1 VDYASSE
8 RLRHL
13 VFGGT
18 PRKSNPD
25 YWGGD
30 IPWISAKSLKNF
42 DIIDSENRV
51 TNEGANNGTKLVP
64 KGTVLFVVR
73 GMSLKSE
80 FRVGITRSEVAFNQ
94 DLKALIAAN
103 GVHPE
108 FLAYVLKARETEIL
122 SLVEEAGHG
131 TGVLPTDRIQNLL
144 VDLPSFIEQERIL
157 FTVSKF
163 DNKIQLNRQT
173 NQTLEQMA
181 QALFKSWFVD
191 FDPVIDNALAAG
203 NPVPDELQD
212 RAQRR
217 QQQLAK
223 PDHQPL
229 PDDIHQLFPS
239 EFELTEALGWVP
251 KGWEV
256 SQIKDIC
263 KTVQNGST
271 PKRMN
276 NEFWEGGTISW
287 FKTGELSDSILID
300 SSENITE
307 AGLKKSSCKIWPK
320 GTVLMAIYAAPTV
333 GRLGILSKPACSNQA
348 CSGLVPLDEIG
359 SYFIFYS
366 LFNARDW
373 FNTVS
378 VGAAQQNISKSIV
391 ENLQLAVPNNEL
403 LDRFSKIIC
412 LYWKRIESLEKE
424 NLSLIKLR
432 DTLLPK
438 LISGELRLP
447 SDALPDD
454 EQQFTDA
461 TS

>member
-1 VDYASSE
+1 MESE
-8 RLRHL
+8 WITRLL
-13 VFGGT
+13 KDCATWYSGGT

-191 FDPVIDNALAAG
+191 FDPVIDNALAA
-203 NPVPDELQD
+203 
-212 RAQRR
+212 
-217 QQQLAK
+217 
-223 PDHQPL
+223 
-229 PDDIHQLFPS
+229 
-239 EFELTEALGWVP
+239 
-251 KGWEV
+251 V
-256 SQIKDIC
+256 S
-263 KTVQNGST
+263 
-271 PKRMN
+271 N
-276 NEFWEGGTISW
+276 N
-287 FKTGELSDSILID
+287 
-300 SSENITE
+300 
-307 AGLKKSSCKIWPK
+307 
-320 GTVLMAIYAAPTV
+320 
-333 GRLGILSKPACSNQA
+333 
-348 CSGLVPLDEIG
+348 
-359 SYFIFYS
+359 
-366 LFNARDW
+366 
-373 FNTVS
+373 
-378 VGAAQQNISKSIV
+378 
-391 ENLQLAVPNNEL
+391 
-403 LDRFSKIIC
+403 
-412 LYWKRIESLEKE
+412 
-424 NLSLIKLR
+424 
-432 DTLLPK
+432 
-438 LISGELRLP
+438 
-447 SDALPDD
+447 
-454 EQQFTDA
+454 
-461 TS
+461 